1 MRMRFQT
8 PEIFS
13 LFLIFPRSVA
23 FTSLI
28 CGASCLSLSLPKV
41 NLLFWSGK
49 WSAQQDKNLGRFP
62 NSGAEFY
69 YSNTCKELRCL
80 TALYVPVKLH
90 DSSNFILQ
98 SWKLRKYVSFSVL
111 LFFCLFVFC
120 CEGHSLLWEQL
131 IFIILTVADGETNIL
146 GYFTK
151 TVVRKESYSVE
162 QENNLWIFLQQLLH
176 IFKLPI
182 RHSTNISFQMHATY

>member
-1 MRMRFQT
+1 M
-8 PEIFS
+8 EH
-13 LFLIFPRSVA
+13 LV
-23 FTSLI
+23 
-28 CGASCLSLSLPKV
+28 SLSLPKV
-41 NLLFWSGK
+41 NLLSWSGK

-69 YSNTCKELRCL
+69 YSNTCRELRCL

-90 DSSNFILQ
+90 DSSPDFILQ

-111 LFFCLFVFC
+111 LFFSFFFVFC
-120 CEGHSLLWEQL
+120 CEDHSLLWEQL
-131 IFIILTVADGETNIL
+131 IFIILTVVDGETNIL

-162 QENNLWIFLQQLLH
+162 QENNSCEYSCSNCCTYLNCPSDTVQILAFKCMQL
-176 IFKLPI
+176 IKW
-182 RHSTNISFQMHATY
+182 

>member
-1 MRMRFQT
+1 M
-8 PEIFS
+8 EH
-13 LFLIFPRSVA
+13 LV
-23 FTSLI
+23 
-28 CGASCLSLSLPKV
+28 SLSLPKV
-41 NLLFWSGK
+41 NLLSWSGK

-90 DSSNFILQ
+90 DSSPNFILQ

-111 LFFCLFVFC
+111 LFFFFFFC
-120 CEGHSLLWEQL
+120 FLLWRSQFIVGAIDFHYSHSCRWRNKYFRLLYQDSGKKRELFCGAREQ
-131 IFIILTVADGETNIL
+131 F
-146 GYFTK
+146 
-151 TVVRKESYSVE
+151 
-162 QENNLWIFLQQLLH
+162 LWTFLQQLLH